1 MTRTNTL
8 VRPLVLV
15 LAAIVILPLLGMTMM
30 LPMMGLWGW
39 GHMAGGGA
47 WGGGGGWWLWLG
59 LWLVPLVL
67 LAAVGYA
74 VYGVLRRNAADAP
87 DAALEELRTAY
98 ARGDL
103 TDEEFDRR
111 RERLRRSE

>member
-1 MTRTNTL
+1 MTQPDTL

-15 LAAIVILPLLGMTMM
+15 LAAILLLPLLGMTMM

-39 GHMAGGGA
+39 GHMAGTGT
-47 WGGGGGWWLWLG
+47 WGGSWLWLG
-59 LWLVPLVL
+59 MWLVPLAL
-67 LAAVGYA
+67 LAAGGYA
-74 VYGVLRRNAADAP
+74 VYTALRRTADDAP
-87 DAALEELRTAY
+87 DAAIRELRSAY

-103 TDEEFDRR
+103 SDEEFDRR